1 MTTEI
6 PPAEPSLSGK
16 TNPIAKAQL
25 DALQDIRNT
34 ALRYIDMQPLAL
46 LHIQGEDAESFLQGQ
61 LSNDISQLGLAR
73 AQLHAWCNPK
83 GRALAIL
90 RVMRSK
96 NGFRALLPGDLE
108 ASITKRLKIFVMRA
122 KVTIET
128 ESGYRC
134 LAVAGADNAA
144 IQGFAECGCRV
155 YCVDET
161 RSRYLLIGNRER
173 IGKIAGNAGSA
184 LLPGDYWRALDI
196 LAAIP
201 QVYAATTE
209 TFIPQHIN
217 LELVDGVSF
226 RKGCYPGQEI
236 VARLKYLG
244 KSKKRL
250 IVARID
256 SSDPVAP
263 GDAIYASGKPGSKA
277 GAIVD
282 SVALDNRTWLVS
294 AMAPATAVGHG
305 ALAVGSAAGGA
316 LEQMRMPY
324 AIPGD

>member
-1 MTTEI
+1 MDTLLDNQNPGPHYIDPE
-6 PPAEPSLSGK
+6 SLS
-16 TNPIAKAQL
+16 
-25 DALQDIRNT
+25 
-34 ALRYIDMQPLAL
+34 L

-61 LSNDISQLGLAR
+61 LSNDISKLGLAQ

-90 RVMRSK
+90 RIMRSK
-96 NGFRALLPGDLE
+96 NGFWALLPDDLV
-108 ASITKRLKIFVMRA
+108 ASSTKRLKMFVMRA

-128 ESGYRC
+128 ESDYRS
-134 LAVAGADNAA
+134 LGLVGATDSA
-144 IQGFAECGCRV
+144 IQDFIESGCSV

-161 RSRYLLIGNRER
+161 RARYLLIGNPDLIGR
-173 IGKIAGNAGSA
+173 IASQAGSPV
-184 LLPGDYWRALDI
+184 LPGDYWRALDI

-201 QVYAATTE
+201 QVYSTTAE

-226 RKGCYPGQEI
+226 KKGCYPGQEI

-250 IVARID
+250 IVARVN
-256 SSDPVAP
+256 SSVPVAP
-263 GDAIYASGKPGSKA
+263 GDAIYAGDKPDSKA

-282 SVALDNRTWLVS
+282 SVGLDGRTWLVS
-294 AMAPATAVGHG
+294 AMAPATAIHHG
-305 ALAVGSAAGGA
+305 VLAVGSAAGDP
-316 LEQMRMPY
+316 LERVTMPY
-324 AIPGD
+324 AIPDE